1 MPRSVLALIGILFFF
16 SAAATKAQ
24 APNTITTV
32 AGGGTNPTAATS
44 AFLPMPRAAVRDGQG
59 NTFISVPGLNIVYK
73 VDSAG
78 TLRAYAG
85 TGLIGFSGDGGP
97 AAQAQLANPAG
108 LAIDAAGNL
117 FIADTLNNRIRK
129 VDTNGNIT
137 TVAGSEDPGVPA
149 FGGDN
154 GLATSARL
162 AFPGGVAVDQNE
174 DLFIADTS
182 NGLVRRVDGT
192 TQIIT
197 TYAGSQT
204 AAAGCPSGAATGAGF
219 AQPVGVAVDTTGN
232 VFIADANL
240 DIVCKVDATT
250 KNIST
255 YAGTLKNPG
264 APGATNGDGGA
275 ATSAQISAPNGLAV
289 DSLGDLLITDSGN
302 PKIRMVNATTQIIT
316 SIAGTGFICGNA
328 AQRACG
334 DGGPAATASFN
345 FPRGVSV
352 DSNSNIVVADT
363 NDMRVRVISAGAN
376 PAINALAGG
385 GSGGDGAAA
394 TSAILGVAQVLTLD
408 ANENIF
414 ALETDG
420 ERLREID
427 TKGTITT
434 FAGLG
439 VGGSTVGTNING
451 DSGPATNARFVTP
464 VGVATDSNG
473 NFYIVDRTAA
483 VVRKIDTSVPPVITT
498 IAGNAMRC
506 GAPGNPNTFPAC
518 GGENVSATSASLANP
533 SGVAVDLAGNVY
545 ISDIALNTIRV
556 VSGGNISTFAG
567 VPGQSCNTFP
577 TNCGDGGSPTS
588 ALLNTPFGV
597 ATASSVVFEGAT
609 DVFVADSGDNVI
621 RMIDGELGTISTVAF
636 NGNPGF
642 GGDGGSATDAEMNFP
657 EQIVVDTGENLY
669 IGGGNNNVVRRVDQ
683 QNQTVFT
690 VAGDVNNL
698 GGGFSGDGGP
708 STQAMISNF
717 GLAVFNTA
725 QGTHDL
731 FIADSGNS
739 RIRKVNL
746 APVMTSIFPASG
758 STLQFPPTVAGTTQ
772 EVTQDVTFENTG
784 LDDLIVTVTSP
795 APTSGFQLGLDVSCL
810 PAGTLPCKIIVPPQG
825 FGFVEVAFAPPAGA
839 VGTLTGTLSFT
850 TNDPANKSFTY
861 NLSGPIAAPVT
872 LNASVT
878 QPGNGTIFS
887 TPTGILCDSTTLAQC
902 AASFPV
908 GGQVTLFASP
918 SNGFAFQS
926 WNVGNAPDAANCA
939 SDTTGICSF
948 TITLSES
955 IGANFVVASP
965 PPPGNFV
972 LTVNP
977 IGNGSGT
984 ITSTPPGISC
994 TYAGSG
1000 SPTGTCTF
1008 SFPVA
1013 STPTVKLTPATTGT
1027 VTGSVFAGWLDSLCD
1042 TSGVGPCT
1050 SNTFASNVSV
1060 GPVFSGPVQPFAKGQ
1075 VFLSTGDGMIFVYN
1089 SSGTLVQVLNSGNI
1103 AGSIEGMAFD
1113 GTGNLYAANSSTT
1126 AVAGSSGIVEFFG
1139 NTGAGPTTF
1148 GTGFNTPKSVVVDSS
1163 NNVYVG
1169 QAITQGDRLLQF
1181 SGATGKQTAT
1191 FFPAYESNFSGI
1203 DWIDLRSDGDTL
1215 IYTLGTKTVKT
1226 FDVADVIQLP
1236 DLVTNLNAAS
1246 ALRALSDGTVLVAD
1260 TIRIA
1265 RLDVNGNVTQT
1276 YTIPGAAGAVF
1287 LNLNLDPDGVTFWT
1301 ADQGTGI
1308 VYRLNIATG
1317 AVVSQFNT
1325 SLAIAGIG
1333 GIAVSGEPQAGAGAD
1348 LGISMT
1354 AAPNPVGTG
1363 SKLTYSI
1370 TVSNVGPDSAQ
1381 AATVTDV
1388 LPAGVTFV
1396 SSTASIG
1403 SCSGTTTVTCTL
1415 GTFANGA
1422 TATITIV
1429 VTPAAA
1435 GTLTNTVNVTSSTPD
1450 PIPSNNTATT
1460 STTVTGSGTTVQLT
1474 ALTAGT
1480 GTGMVTGN
1488 GINCTSGST
1497 NGCVVN
1503 LAAGTQVV
1511 LTATPTGGSSL
1522 GGFSAPCTGT
1532 GTMCTFSM
1540 PATPVTVT
1548 VTFNAGT
1555 TNQTLTVITAGTGTG
1570 MVTGAGISCT
1580 TGSANGCTASLPA
1593 GAQVVLTQAI
1603 TNNSTFAGW
1612 NGVPTMCTVAGAT
1625 CTFTMPAAA
1634 ETVTATFTSGAL
1646 ILKSIAVTPSTANI
1660 GVNGTQPF
1668 TATGTF
1674 SDNSTKDVTTQSTW
1688 TSSNTEVATVGA
1700 GTGIATGV
1708 GVGGPITI
1716 TATDAGISGTA
1727 QLTVSNVPFTLT
1739 INPPPGGV
1747 FGPVAPGGTFPVG
1760 VILTAIPGTTG
1771 TVTFGCT
1778 TSSLTITCSPQ
1789 PSSVALSPNGPLQ
1802 VAIVVNTFCKGPTTT
1817 GHVVPPGGFG
1827 GGIGLLLLSMMLA
1840 GTAWMYRRNPRWAV
1854 SFALFVLIALGGVAC
1869 NSLPRNPNGVT
1880 QPGNYQL
1887 FITATFNGQ
1896 TVSAPAVNFVVN

>member
-1 MPRSVLALIGILFFF
+1 MPRSALVLLGILFLFP
-16 SAAATKAQ
+16 AAATKAQ

-73 VDSAG
+73 VDSGG

-85 TGLIGFSGDGGP
+85 TGIIGFSGDGGP

-108 LAIDAAGNL
+108 LAIDAEGNL

-129 VDTNGNIT
+129 VDTSGNIT
-137 TVAGSEDPGVPA
+137 TVAGSEDPGSPA
-149 FGGDN
+149 FGGDS

-192 TQIIT
+192 THIIT
-197 TYAGSQT
+197 TYAGAQT
-204 AAAGCPSGAATGAGF
+204 AAPGCPSGAATAAGF

-232 VFIADANL
+232 VFIADAAL

-264 APGATNGDGGA
+264 APGAANGDGGQA
-275 ATSAQISAPNGLAV
+275 SSAQISAPNGLAV
-289 DSLGDLLITDSGN
+289 DSLGDLFITDSGN
-302 PKIRMVNATTQIIT
+302 PKIRMVNAKTQIIT

-334 DGGPAATASFN
+334 DGGPAATASFD

-363 NDMRVRVISAGAN
+363 NDMRVRVISTGAN

-394 TSAILGVAQVLTLD
+394 TSAILGVAQVLTVD

-451 DSGPATNARFVTP
+451 DNGPATGARFVHP
-464 VGVATDSNG
+464 VGIATDSNG
-473 NFYIVDRTAA
+473 NYYIVDNTAA

-498 IAGNAMRC
+498 IAGNGMRC

-545 ISDIALNTIRV
+545 ISDIRLNTIRV
-556 VSGGNISTFAG
+556 VSGGNIRTFAG
-567 VPGQSCNTFP
+567 TPGQSCNTFP
-577 TNCGDGGSPTS
+577 MNCGDGGSPTS
-588 ALLNTPFGV
+588 ALLNIPFGV
-597 ATASSVVFEGAT
+597 ATASSVLFAGAN
-609 DVFVADSGDNVI
+609 DVFIADSGDNVI
-621 RMIDGELGTISTVAF
+621 RKIDGELGTISTVAF

-642 GGDGGSATDAEMNFP
+642 GGDGGTATDAEMNFP
-657 EQIVVDTGENLY
+657 EQIVVDSGENLY

-683 QNQTVFT
+683 QDQNVIT

-708 STQAMISNF
+708 STQTMISNF

-746 APVMTSIFPASG
+746 TPLMTSIFPASG
-758 STLQFPPTVAGTTQ
+758 STLQFPPTLAGTTQ
-772 EVTQDVTFENTG
+772 EVVQEVTFENTG
-784 LDDLIVTVTSP
+784 LDDLVITVTSP
-795 APTSGFQLGLDVSCL
+795 APPSAFQLGVNCS
-810 PAGTLPCKIIVPPQG
+810 PVGTLPCKIIVPPQG
-825 FGFVEVAFAPPAGA
+825 FGFVEVVFAPPAGVA
-839 VGTLTGTLSFT
+839 GTQTGTLTFT

-887 TPTGILCDSTTLAQC
+887 TPTGISCDSTTTLAQC
-902 AASFPV
+902 AAPFPV
-908 GGQVTLFASP
+908 GGPVTLIAIPNS
-918 SNGFAFQS
+918 GFAFQS
-926 WNVGNAPDAANCA
+926 WNVGNAPDAAKCA

-948 TITLSES
+948 TMTLSES
-955 IGANFVVASP
+955 IGANFVTAP
-965 PPPGNFV
+965 PPTGSFV

-984 ITSTPPGISC
+984 IISTPPGISC

-1027 VTGSVFAGWLDSLCD
+1027 VTGSVFAGWLDTLCD
-1042 TSGVGPCT
+1042 TSGAGACT
-1050 SNTFASNVSV
+1050 SNTFATSFSV

-1075 VFLSTGDGMIFVYN
+1075 VFLSTDDGMIFVYT

-1103 AGSIEGMAFD
+1103 AGNIEGMAFD

-1181 SGATGKQTAT
+1181 SGATGKQTST
-1191 FFPAYESNFSGI
+1191 FFPAYEKDFSGI

-1226 FDVADVIQLP
+1226 FDVADQIQLP
-1236 DLVTNLNAAS
+1236 DLVTNLNEAL

-1287 LNLNLDPDGVTFWT
+1287 FNLNLDPDGVTFWT

-1325 SLAIAGIG
+1325 SLGSNSLLAITGIG

-1363 SKLTYSI
+1363 SNLTYSI
-1370 TVSNVGPDSAQ
+1370 TVSNGGPDSAQ
-1381 AATVTDV
+1381 SVSVTDV
-1388 LPAGVTFV
+1388 LPSGANLV
-1396 SSTASIG
+1396 SSSTSVG
-1403 SCSGTTTVTCTL
+1403 TCSGTTTVTCNL
-1415 GTFANGA
+1415 GTFANAA
-1422 TATITIV
+1422 TATITII
-1429 VTPAAA
+1429 VTPTAA

-1460 STTVTGSGTTVQLT
+1460 STNVTGSGTTVQLT
-1474 ALTAGT
+1474 VQTAGT
-1480 GTGMVTGN
+1480 GTGMVMGN
-1488 GINCTSGST
+1488 GINC
-1497 NGCVVN
+1497 
-1503 LAAGTQVV
+1503 
-1511 LTATPTGGSSL
+1511 
-1522 GGFSAPCTGT
+1522 
-1532 GTMCTFSM
+1532 
-1540 PATPVTVT
+1540 
-1548 VTFNAGT
+1548 
-1555 TNQTLTVITAGTGTG
+1555 
-1570 MVTGAGISCT
+1570 IS
-1580 TGSANGCTASLPA
+1580 GSANGCMASLPA
-1593 GAQVVLTQAI
+1593 GTQVVLTQAI

-1612 NGVPTMCTVAGAT
+1612 NGAPTSCTVAGAT

-1634 ETVTATFTSGAL
+1634 ETVTATFTAAGPT
-1646 ILKSIAVTPSTANI
+1646 LKSIAVTPSTANI
-1660 GVNGTQPF
+1660 AVNGMQPF

-1674 SDNSTKDVTTQSTW
+1674 SDNSTKDVTTQSVW
-1688 TSSNTEVATVGA
+1688 KSSNTEVATVGA

-1708 GVGGPITI
+1708 GVGGPVTI

-1747 FGPVAPGGTFPVG
+1747 FGPVAPGGTLPVG
-1760 VILTAIPGTTG
+1760 VVLTPIPGTTG

-1778 TSSLTITCSPQ
+1778 TSSPTITCSPQ

-1802 VAIVVNTFCKGPTTT
+1802 VAIVVNTFCKGPITT
-1817 GHVVPPGGFG
+1817 GGHVAPPGGFG
-1827 GGIGLLLLSMMLA
+1827 GGIGLLLLSTMLA
-1840 GTAWMYRRNPRWAV
+1840 GTAWIYRRNPRWAV

-1880 QPGNYQL
+1880 LPGNYQL

-1896 TVSAPAVNFVVN
+1896 TVTAPAVNFVVN